1 MAHTVRNATESCPM
15 FVFLNCE
22 IKIGAGF
29 PAAGQK
35 NIYLPQFALNITLCA
50 QIGLSLEGIHAI
62 IVVINYLPRWVDI
75 WDTEYMYVFILAP
88 HSALVAGFVNTLV
101 VGCLYV
107 GVNPQ
112 TII

>member
-1 MAHTVRNATESCPM
+1 MPQRVARCL
-15 FVFLNCE
+15 FFLKCE

-35 NIYLPQFALNITLCA
+35 NIYLLQFSLNIALCA
-50 QIGLSLEGIHAI
+50 QIGLYLEGEIHAI
-62 IVVINYLPRWVDI
+62 IVVINYLPRWVGI
-75 WDTEYMYVFILAP
+75 WDTEYMRVFILAQ

-112 TII
+112 TVI